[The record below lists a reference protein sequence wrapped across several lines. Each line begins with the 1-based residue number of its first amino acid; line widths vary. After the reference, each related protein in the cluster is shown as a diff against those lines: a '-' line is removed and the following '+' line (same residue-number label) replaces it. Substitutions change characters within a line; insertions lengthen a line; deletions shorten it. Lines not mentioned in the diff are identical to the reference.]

1 MFWVGIAFI
10 VLAVGLIVG
19 ELFTGTTLMLVGG
32 LFALVFGLIILF
44 TQGSVLIGVNWWLV
58 IPLIVVVLAL
68 MAFIIWRIINTY
80 RRKAVTGKEDLLGQT
95 AEVREPLDPEGTV
108 FYQGEYW
115 NAISNS
121 GKIDRGEEVIIEKV
135 DGLVLTVTK
144 KSKLI
149 S

>member
-1 MFWVGIAFI
+1 MFWLGIAFI

-44 TQGSVLIGVNWWLV
+44 TQGSVLVGVNWWLV

-121 GKIDRGEEVIIEKV
+121 GKIDHGEEVIIEKV
-135 DGLVLTVTK
+135 DGLILTVSK
-144 KSKLI
+144 KPKI
-149 S
+149 

>member
-1 MFWVGIAFI
+1 MFWLGIAFI

-58 IPLIVVVLAL
+58 VPLIVVVLAL

-80 RRKAVTGKEDLLGQT
+80 RRRAVTGKEDLLGQT
-95 AEVREPLDPEGTV
+95 AEVKESLDPEGTV

-121 GKIDRGEEVIIEKV
+121 GKIERGEEVIIEKV
-135 DGLVLTVTK
+135 DGLILTVTK
-144 KSKLI
+144 KS
-149 S
+149 